1 MTFDLELKPGMDR
14 EPRAYWSRW
23 DTVLTLYARCD
34 MSRPNDKMLAL
45 GGGAASRL
53 HQLSGSEYLA
63 RLWEDHLF
71 HELL

>member
-34 MSRPNDKMLAL
+34 MSRPNDKVLAL
-45 GGGAASRL
+45 GGGGL
-53 HQLSGSEYLA
+53 QV
-63 RLWEDHLF
+63 DCIN
-71 HELL
+71 